1 LIDAQE
7 VDLQQMTP
15 GKVAADRRILLPSIA
30 TPLPGGTV
38 ESRKAGLARRPVWS
52 GALTDALAARIP
64 DRSRPAA
71 LTMIKGLHTA
81 IFASVAACIALFVW
95 DGIRQRAG
103 HRATI
108 ALGIALAETAVYASN
123 NQVCP
128 LTPLAEELGAEHGSV
143 ADIYLPDWLS
153 RRIPLLGGTALLLG
167 IALRLRALGPSQ
179 RNVGGRR

>member
-1 LIDAQE
+1 
-7 VDLQQMTP
+7 
-15 GKVAADRRILLPSIA
+15 
-30 TPLPGGTV
+30 
-38 ESRKAGLARRPVWS
+38 
-52 GALTDALAARIP
+52 LTNALAARIP

-71 LTMIKGLHTA
+71 LTIIKGLHTA
-81 IFASVAACIALFVW
+81 VFASVAACIGLFVW
-95 DGIRQRAG
+95 DGIRQRAGHRAG

-128 LTPLAEELGAEHGSV
+128 LTPLAEQLGAEHGSV

-167 IALRLRALGPSQ
+167 IALRLRALGRSQ